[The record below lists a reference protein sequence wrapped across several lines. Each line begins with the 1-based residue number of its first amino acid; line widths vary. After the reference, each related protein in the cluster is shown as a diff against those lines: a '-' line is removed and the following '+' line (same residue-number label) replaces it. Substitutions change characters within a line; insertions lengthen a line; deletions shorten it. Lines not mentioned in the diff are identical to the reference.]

1 MLYKVLYKVVVHLLV
16 TCHLGNIAVVRSD
29 TTSTGTTLFVMYGD
43 VVGIYMT
50 NLNDSFVTL
59 IANGSDTLCNNSNN
73 VMSINCSQS
82 NQVSNRLLRVRAN
95 VGKLKELFL

>member
-1 MLYKVLYKVVVHLLV
+1 M
-16 TCHLGNIAVVRSD
+16 RSA
-29 TTSTGTTLFVMYGD
+29 TTSIGTTLFVMYGD

-50 NLNDSFVTL
+50 NPVNDFVTL
-59 IANGSDTLCNNSNN
+59 IADGSDTLCNNSNN